1 MKLPFMLKF
10 AWGEET
16 HFIEKLWATKVNEYS
31 NDLYNDLYVEYL
43 NRANKCGIWLT
54 PFKVAPKL
62 HTIRNQ
68 SDRLKVGQY
77 VQPFVWTYKPYKRNP
92 DPTIP
97 AQFDFMPP
105 LKLVSKQRFDLKFVN
120 TEFGKKAM
128 IYIDGRLLEY
138 ESEYEELAVNDGF
151 DDADRL
157 FRHFNKPV
165 ENMEIRH
172 FTNLK
177 Y

>member
-1 MKLPFMLKF
+1 MLKF
-10 AWGEET
+10 PWEEET
-16 HFIEKLWATKVNEYS
+16 HFIEKLWNMLIKNNIDS
-31 NDLYNDLYVEYL
+31 CLRFDEYL
-43 NRANKCGIWLT
+43 DRANKCGIWIS
-54 PFKVAPKL
+54 PFNYTPKL

-68 SDRLKVGQY
+68 SDRFKVGQF

-92 DPTIP
+92 NPSIP

-105 LKLVSKQRFDLKFVN
+105 IMIVSKQRFDLDKFHGCLWP
-120 TEFGKKAM
+120 F
-128 IYIDGRLLEY
+128 IDEN
-138 ESEYEELAVNDGF
+138 ELPLNEVSNLAQNDGF
-151 DDADRL
+151 NNDEH
-157 FRHFNKPV
+157 FFQYFNKPV

>member
-10 AWGEET
+10 PWGDNT
-16 HFIEKLWATKVNEYS
+16 YFIGKLWNMRTPDEINYLRIMYEKQANNYNIPFPS
-31 NDLYNDLYVEYL
+31 NYL
-43 NRANKCGIWLT
+43 T
-54 PFKVAPKL
+54 PKL
-62 HTIRNQ
+62 HTIRPA
-68 SDRLKVGQY
+68 SDRFKVGQF
-77 VQPFVWTYKPYKRNP
+77 VQPFVWTFKPYKKNP
-92 DPTIP
+92 DPNIP

-105 LKLVSKQRFDLKFVN
+105 LKIVSKQRFDLKFKD
-120 TEFGKKAM
+120 TEFGTKAL
-128 IYIDGRLLEY
+128 IYIDGKLLEY

-151 DDADRL
+151 KNADEF
-157 FRHFNKPV
+157 FRYFDKPV

>member
-10 AWGEET
+10 PSGEEA
-16 HFIEKLWATKVNEYS
+16 HFIEKLWAMYKLIDEYPHPFQKPYYM
-31 NDLYNDLYVEYL
+31 D
-43 NRANKCGIWLT
+43 KGINMGLPIELGKLFT
-54 PFKVAPKL
+54 PKL

-68 SDRLKVGQY
+68 SDRFKVGQF

-92 DPTIP
+92 NPNIP

-105 LKLVSKQRFDLKFVN
+105 IKIISKQRFDLDKFHGCLWP
-120 TEFGKKAM
+120 F
-128 IYIDGRLLEY
+128 IDEN
-138 ESEYEELAVNDGF
+138 ELPLNEVSNLAQNDGF
-151 DDADRL
+151 NNDEH
-157 FRHFNKPV
+157 FFQYFNKPV

-172 FTNLK
+172 FTDLK

>member
-10 AWGEET
+10 PSGEET
-16 HFIEKLWATKVNEYS
+16 HFIEKLWAM
-31 NDLYNDLYVEYL
+31 YL
-43 NRANKCGIWLT
+43 MTTGMKNIRSYYKNMMNIDTEKIYI
-54 PFKVAPKL
+54 PKL

-68 SDRLKVGQY
+68 SERFKVGQF
-77 VQPFVWTYKPYKRNP
+77 VQPFVWTCKPYKRNP
-92 DPTIP
+92 DPNIP

-105 LKLVSKQRFDLKFVN
+105 ITIVSKQRFDLDKYHGCLWPF
-120 TEFGKKAM
+120 
-128 IYIDGRLLEY
+128 I
-138 ESEYEELAVNDGF
+138 EENELPLNEVSNLAQNDGF
-151 DDADRL
+151 NNDEH
-157 FRHFNKPV
+157 FFQYFNKPV